1 MTGDRDERRGRNA
14 AEWRTNEFGCDLF
27 SGWVKKKDQE
37 RREMRAFRMNWKAW
51 NERNTAPRN
60 LQSTRQPLVLMSA
73 VRHLRT
79 NPDRESNSVNSFG
92 MPISSYLVIALA
104 QEYLC

>member
-60 LQSTRQPLVLMSA
+60 LQSTHPPTSVSDVRSPPLE
-73 VRHLRT
+73 
-79 NPDRESNSVNSFG
+79 N
-92 MPISSYLVIALA
+92 
-104 QEYLC
+104 